1 MDPIEEWHIKVFRPG
16 SPKPDIAQTT
26 LTTWRT
32 ARRYIDAAQRI
43 YPDVT
48 VEVIVPES
56 APESVL
62 TELTAMGVQ
71 IFMRDGD

>member
-1 MDPIEEWHIKVFRPG
+1 MEPLEEWCIRVFRPD
-16 SPKPDIAQTT
+16 SPTDIARVT

-56 APESVL
+56 ASEAAL
-62 TELTAMGVQ
+62 TELAAMGVR
-71 IFMRDGD
+71 IFVQEGD